1 MNMLNDG
8 EIWPPKYI
16 SYFWI
21 KRWSPCFLIPIK
33 HPVMSMKWEVHLSSM
48 KWQWLSV
55 LSKEYVVEES
65 LHPLRK
71 RVLKVDN
78 IEGGYKRK
86 KNNF

>member
-1 MNMLNDG
+1 
-8 EIWPPKYI
+8 
-16 SYFWI
+16 
-21 KRWSPCFLIPIK
+21 
-33 HPVMSMKWEVHLSSM
+33 M

-55 LSKEYVVEES
+55 LSKEYGVEES

-86 KNNF
+86 KNNFQNFNIQTPFSQITDINLNHIFLLKNLKCKIT